1 MALMGKKEW
10 RLIMNLVIAF
20 QMITTC
26 FYLNV
31 LVFIF
36 SEHCYKPYQLGTVSG
51 FLGQAGRFWP
61 SFAQL
66 TRGFF
71 QESFKVQNYFKS
83 NTLFTPAKHVQ
94 FNCVKLNEHQKKRT
108 EQLNF
113 LNGTLKYWVTNLY
126 FHCVEFEVDKH
137 WLEQLIIHSKE
148 GLTLETS
155 A

>member
-1 MALMGKKEW
+1 MEVDNEPGNC
-10 RLIMNLVIAF
+10 ISDDYNLFLFECTGFHIYWTLLQTLSVG
-20 QMITTC
+20 
-26 FYLNV
+26 Y
-31 LVFIF
+31 
-36 SEHCYKPYQLGTVSG
+36 SKPGASG
-51 FLGQAGRFWP
+51 FLGRAGRFWP

-66 TRGFF
+66 ARGFF
-71 QESFKVQNYFKS
+71 QESCKVQNYFKS

-94 FNCVKLNEHQKKRT
+94 FNCVKLNEHQKQRT

-113 LNGTLKYWVTNLY
+113 LYGTLKYWDTNLY

-148 GLTLETS
+148 GLTFETS